1 MSTQIAPAT
10 IADLE
15 CHPGRCELING
26 EIVEMSPSGHGQ
38 GFVSANIASALIV
51 HVRATKQGCQVLTND
66 PGFILDDQ
74 NVRAPD
80 VAVISFEQV
89 KAAPQRGYM
98 RFVPRLAVE
107 VVSPGDEWSE
117 VKSKARMWLNHGVA
131 MVWVVDP
138 RSQTVEVYR
147 QNAQAVELGMTDCL
161 DGGDVIPGF
170 SSLVSELFI

>member
-15 CHPGRCELING
+15 RHPGRCELING

-117 VKSKARMWLNHGVA
+117 VKAKANGIHLPPAKCTNGA
-131 MVWVVDP
+131 S
-138 RSQTVEVYR
+138 RSRGRERPGLRFCADLTSCR
-147 QNAQAVELGMTDCL
+147 Q
-161 DGGDVIPGF
+161 
-170 SSLVSELFI
+170 SRS